1 MMPRCACGTKA
12 RADGNGATAEDNAT
26 RDVIVVFIVVVG
38 KRMAVIRTCLGLCWL
53 IDDDGDETSDE

>member
-38 KRMAVIRTCLGLCWL
+38 KRMAVIRTCLGLGWL
-53 IDDDGDETSDE
+53 IDADDGDDASE